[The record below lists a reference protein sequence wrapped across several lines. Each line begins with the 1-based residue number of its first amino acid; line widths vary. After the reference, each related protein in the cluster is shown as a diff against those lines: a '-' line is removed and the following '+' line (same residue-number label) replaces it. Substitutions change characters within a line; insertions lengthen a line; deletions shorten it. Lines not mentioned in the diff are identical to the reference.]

1 VNKIEVTE
9 ENIPPPAW
17 KRRVRRFIRTVLRRM
32 HKYKWRVSVL
42 FCDDAF
48 IRELNQR
55 YRNIDGPTDVLSF
68 RQADDATSSRN
79 EDTIGDIVI
88 SLDMM
93 EQNARRFGF
102 SRDEELKRL
111 VVHGL
116 LHLAG
121 MDHDDTDENDP
132 MLGLQHQLLHELPG
146 RRVL

>member
-1 VNKIEVTE
+1 
-9 ENIPPPAW
+9 
-17 KRRVRRFIRTVLRRM
+17 M
-32 HKYKWRVSVL
+32 HKSEWRVSVL

-48 IRELNQR
+48 IRELNR
-55 YRNIDGPTDVLSF
+55 KYRKFDAPTDVLSF
-68 RQADDATSSRN
+68 RQAADVASSQS
-79 EDTIGDIVI
+79 EVTMGDIVI